1 MQSGGGKICFIFGQ
15 ICFHAT
21 FLGGYATWL
30 SKGRR
35 GEACPVRTGFSWSK
49 FRGDLT
55 NTARDVTSILLS
67 MRGHNV
73 RFVRHAKGRS
83 DPFVCHA
90 DAKTVPPR
98 RGTNP
103 EGAEWV
109 SRPLAPGCIHGQHK
123 RAGKR
128 GKSLLCTGN
137 PSGPGGRI
145 PYKAEV
151 FCLRT
156 DNQDVMKCL

>member
-35 GEACPVRTGFSWSK
+35 GEAYPVRTGFSWSK
-49 FRGDLT
+49 FSGDLT

-98 RGTNP
+98 RGDEP
-103 EGAEWV
+103 
-109 SRPLAPGCIHGQHK
+109 R
-123 RAGKR
+123 R
-128 GKSLLCTGN
+128 GGVGFTPTGL
-137 PSGPGGRI
+137 PDAS
-145 PYKAEV
+145 
-151 FCLRT
+151 T
-156 DNQDVMKCL
+156 DNINEPEKGENHSCARETPPALWAASPARWRCFASERTIRMS

>member
-109 SRPLAPGCIHGQHK
+109 SRPLAPD
-123 RAGKR
+123 A
-128 GKSLLCTGN
+128 S
-137 PSGPGGRI
+137 
-145 PYKAEV
+145 
-151 FCLRT
+151 T
-156 DNQDVMKCL
+156 DNINEPEKGENHSCARETPPTLRAASPARWRCFASERTIRMS